1 MDVRL
6 RAELSRREI
15 SFWSTVILCSLFS
28 IRILLSCYHLLLVL
42 KRDKSTSKH
51 ILFKSKSTGWV
62 GNRVKNLDLRTGT
75 NKNEV

>member
-1 MDVRL
+1 MDVGL

-42 KRDKSTSKH
+42 KRAKSAAKH
-51 ILFKSKSTGWV
+51 ILFKCSFTEVNWMGRQPSQKLRFED
-62 GNRVKNLDLRTGT
+62 GN
-75 NKNEV
+75 E

>member
-28 IRILLSCYHLLLVL
+28 IRILLSCYRLLLVL
-42 KRDKSTSKH
+42 KRDKSASKH
-51 ILFKSKSTGWV
+51 ILFKCSFTKVNWMGRQPSQKLRFED
-62 GNRVKNLDLRTGT
+62 GN
-75 NKNEV
+75 E

>member
-28 IRILLSCYHLLLVL
+28 IRMFLSCYHLLLVL

-51 ILFKSKSTGWV
+51 ILFKCSFT
-62 GNRVKNLDLRTGT
+62 
-75 NKNEV
+75 EVNWMGRQPSQKLGREL